1 MIKDLT
7 VFEKVDTP
15 AKAYLLGFI
24 IADGNSD
31 GKYKITIVSKDLEIL
46 HKCKKILKCDN
57 KISSQLKKNINET
70 KAHKIYYLQICS
82 QKLVSDLRAF
92 GIEPR
97 KSWTSTFPDIKE
109 EYYSHFLRGLFDG
122 DGSICFLKKN
132 NSPRFSIIGSENLI
146 KVVQKILCNKCG
158 VPENKLSLCQ
168 EKNNNKIIKILYGG
182 RFHIIK
188 ILDFLYSDSDN
199 STRLNRKYMKYIK
212 VKKIP
217 IKEKRKDSVSKYIG
231 VGFRGKNYKVKW
243 AARLDQ
249 KKLGYFEKE
258 IDAAICYNTEC
269 FKKYNDKN
277 RLNVISNRKH

>member
-46 HKCKKILKCDN
+46 HKCK

-188 ILDFLYSDSDN
+188 ILDILYSDSDN

-269 FKKYNDKN
+269 FKKYNDK
-277 RLNVISNRKH
+277 